1 MNSIS
6 LAVAGYQ
13 AVNNFYIH
21 NFTRAEAPANV
32 QEDNAVRIES
42 GNIPTDDNAAYASIS
57 PEAIA
62 LYNAEQQTGDGSESG
77 REGNSQTGEEELTQQ
92 EQREVSELKTTD
104 AEVKAHE
111 NAHKAAA
118 AGLSTSAPNY
128 EYETGPDG
136 KKYAVAGDVNVSY
149 QSSSDP
155 EVNLKNAQQLR
166 AAALAPAD
174 PSSQDRK
181 VAMQAEREIA
191 QARQEILEEQNKPE
205 EEEGAATGT
214 ASAADAETPAF
225 DSSGLENTPALQM

>member
-136 KKYAVAGDVNVSY
+136 KEYAVAGDVNV
-149 QSSSDP
+149 
-155 EVNLKNAQQLR
+155 
-166 AAALAPAD
+166 
-174 PSSQDRK
+174 
-181 VAMQAEREIA
+181 I
-191 QARQEILEEQNKPE
+191 
-205 EEEGAATGT
+205 
-214 ASAADAETPAF
+214 
-225 DSSGLENTPALQM
+225 

>member
-21 NFTRAEAPANV
+21 NFSRAEAPAKV
-32 QEDNAVRIES
+32 QEDNVVRIE

-62 LYNAEQQTGDGSESG
+62 LYNAEQQSGNGSESE
-77 REGNSQTGEEELTQQ
+77 REGNSQPADEELTPQ

-111 NAHKAAA
+111 HAHKAAA

-136 KKYAVAGDVNVSY
+136 KKYVVAGDVNVSY
-149 QSSSDP
+149 RSSSDP

-205 EEEGAATGT
+205 EEGSTGTDT
-214 ASAADAETPAF
+214 ASADTGGTAF

>member
-111 NAHKAAA
+111 HAHKAAA

-136 KKYAVAGDVNVSY
+136 KKYVVAGDVNVSY
-149 QSSSDP
+149 RSSSDP